1 VVFYVEFFSQC
12 RPTDLPEGYAGL
24 LAILHGV
31 RGDQLFYERTA
42 GKYLRFEKGG
52 QVGSQRRLCGAC

>member
-1 VVFYVEFFSQC
+1 VAFYVEFFSQC
-12 RPTDLPEGYAGL
+12 RQTDLPEGYAGL

-42 GKYLRFEKGG
+42 GKYLRSEEGG
-52 QVGSQRRLCGAC
+52 